1 MVVIKVEKTLFK
13 IHKHMLLQSE
23 TFSDMFKLPGGV
35 ASNSGEGSTP
45 ENPIQLSGIRASDFE
60 ALMRVLYA
68 KKVSV
73 LTLGF
78 RLTHREIQL

>member
-1 MVVIKVEKTLFK
+1 
-13 IHKHMLLQSE
+13 
-23 TFSDMFKLPGGV
+23 V

-45 ENPIQLSGIRASDFE
+45 ENPIQLTGIRASDFE
-60 ALMRVLYA
+60 ALIRVLYA

-78 RLTHREIQL
+78 RLTH